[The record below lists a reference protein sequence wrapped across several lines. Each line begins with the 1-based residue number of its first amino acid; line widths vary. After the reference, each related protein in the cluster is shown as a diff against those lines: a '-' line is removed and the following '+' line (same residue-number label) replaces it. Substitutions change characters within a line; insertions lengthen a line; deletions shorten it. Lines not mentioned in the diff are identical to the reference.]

1 MSLPEKYMGSFAVA
15 SMAHTRPGFS
25 TGSALDASKPNSASS
40 AAIRSVPTNPGMSP
54 MTAML
59 YGRSS
64 FARSAGSSFTSSAS
78 GPNARASRA
87 VASRLPGSGVVSD
100 FFTVEECSRCSAPVT
115 VRAATTTWKPRRA
128 SSSAH
133 ARPMPRLAPVTNATR
148 RSAMPRFLA
157 PPRARGQTRS
167 AGAARATPEPRAE
180 RAARSKHWSG
190 AGYARAAGGARSAEQ
205 PLGDVH
211 QLELDAIGVG
221 EEDGV
226 VARHVLG
233 VLARRMED
241 RPSPRRDVARER
253 VHLRAAL
260 RPEGHLAEA
269 DTVLRERVARI
280 ARVRLLDP
288 DAPAGAQPADDRG
301 ALGLPDPGI
310 AETRHERRVEGAGP
324 VQIVDGQEHMV
335 HPAGPGDRRG
345 GGWATAAGRCLA
357 RRRRPLPSGPCGAQ
371 SRGCWSRS
379 DAV

>member
-1 MSLPEKYMGSFAVA
+1 MGAGVSR
-15 SMAHTRPGFS
+15 SP
-25 TGSALDASKPNSASS
+25 ALE
-40 AAIRSVPTNPGMSP
+40 VML
-54 MTAML
+54 MTMPPPWRFIA
-59 YGRSS
+59 GRQ
-64 FARSAGSSFTSSAS
+64 SFTRCS
-78 GPNARASRA
+78 GA
-87 VASRLPGSGVVSD
+87 VSD
-100 FFTVEECSRCSAPVT
+100 FFTVEECSSRSAPVT
-115 VRAATTTWKPRRA
+115 VRAATTTSKPRRA

-180 RAARSKHWSG
+180 RAARSNHWSG
-190 AGYARAAGGARSAEQ
+190 AGYARAAGGARKRGATIGAARATPEPRAERAA
-205 PLGDVH
+205 PSNHLGDVH

-241 RPSPRRDVARER
+241 RPTPRRDVARER

-288 DAPAGAQPADDRG
+288 DAPAGAQPTDDRG
-301 ALGLPDPGI
+301 ALGLPDPGL
-310 AETRHERRVEGAGP
+310 AETRHER
-324 VQIVDGQEHMV
+324 
-335 HPAGPGDRRG
+335 
-345 GGWATAAGRCLA
+345 
-357 RRRRPLPSGPCGAQ
+357 
-371 SRGCWSRS
+371 
-379 DAV
+379 